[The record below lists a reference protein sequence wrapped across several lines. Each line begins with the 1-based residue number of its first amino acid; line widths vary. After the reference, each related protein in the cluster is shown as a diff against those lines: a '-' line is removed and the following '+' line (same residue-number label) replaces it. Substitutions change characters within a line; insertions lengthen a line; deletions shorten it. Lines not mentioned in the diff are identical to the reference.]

1 MRVKLSA
8 LLICKLTSSFDYSEP
23 SLTTTIRPPVAN
35 LKDTMISLSRCN
47 SLRKSGPHAAPMIDR
62 CLRIAPRLVAHREHL
77 SLILGAICHFSSLM
91 RRTVT
96 SYRGS
101 FSSNTSRVSL
111 VLSRLTRYSTN
122 RVFVV
127 TSNVISTLLSD
138 RAL

>member
-8 LLICKLTSSFDYSEP
+8 LLVRKLTSSFDYSEP
-23 SLTTTIRPPVAN
+23 SLATAIRPPVAN
-35 LKDTMISLSRCN
+35 LKDTMIALSRCN
-47 SLRKSGPHAAPMIDR
+47 SLSKSGPHVAPMIDR
-62 CLRIAPRLVAHREHL
+62 CLRIAPGLVAHREHL
-77 SLILGAICHFSSLM
+77 SLILSFFVSNETNII
-91 RRTVT
+91 

-127 TSNVISTLLSD
+127 TSYVISTLLSD